1 MGMGFKSGTG
11 LLTPKHPVNVLIHV
25 YPSISGNS
33 IGLDQSPMKF
43 SQLPGSNPNHPTC
56 GHHVPKV
63 GPWYLLAKSKKS
75 NWRSLQDPLIIWLFF
90 QQYPCTE
97 KKHLLPGRPS
107 PGPAPL
113 WQSCDSTGTKLPH
126 ELGTVLIWPAELTWA
141 AAANDS
147 KPQKRYGTVENRHY
161 LSRVLR
167 KFYAYTFWTLV
178 CLVLNDSSHIRNK
191 PI

>member
-33 IGLDQSPMKF
+33 IGLDQSPIKF
-43 SQLPGSNPNHPTC
+43 SQLPWSNSNHPTC

-75 NWRSLQDPLIIWLFF
+75 NWRSLQDPLIIWLCF

-97 KKHLLPGRPS
+97 KKNIFYQEGHRQVQRLSGNPVTRLVRSSPTNSERCSSGLLSWLGPPGQMIVNPKKDMEQLKI
-107 PGPAPL
+107 A
-113 WQSCDSTGTKLPH
+113 T
-126 ELGTVLIWPAELTWA
+126 I
-141 AAANDS
+141 
-147 KPQKRYGTVENRHY
+147 
-161 LSRVLR
+161 
-167 KFYAYTFWTLV
+167 
-178 CLVLNDSSHIRNK
+178 
-191 PI
+191 